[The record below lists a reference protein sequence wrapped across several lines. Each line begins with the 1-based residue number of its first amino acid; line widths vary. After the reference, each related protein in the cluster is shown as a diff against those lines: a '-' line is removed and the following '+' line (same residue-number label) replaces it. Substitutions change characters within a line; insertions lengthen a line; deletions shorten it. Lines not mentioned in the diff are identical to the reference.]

1 MVWNKS
7 PEPPTGPEM
16 PPSEPDRSARSS
28 RLATLGPSIFLK
40 GDLSGEE
47 DLLIEGRLEGK
58 ITLPKHSVT
67 VGSGGKVKADIHS
80 KSICVE
86 GDVRGNL
93 FGSEEVVIRKTGRVR
108 GNATAPRVTLE
119 NGAKFRGS
127 IDMQPEGGKE
137 AAAVDQDR
145 PPKSS
150 RPPDPLPKKKAGSG
164 AEGAAASE
172 KAGR

>member
-1 MVWNKS
+1 MVWNRS
-7 PEPPTGPEM
+7 PEPPTDPEM
-16 PPSEPDRSARSS
+16 PPNEPDRPARSG
-28 RLATLGPSIFLK
+28 RLAALGPSIFLK
-40 GDLSGEE
+40 GNLSGEE
-47 DLLIEGRLEGK
+47 DLLVEGRLEGK

-67 VGSGGKVKADIHS
+67 VGSTGKVKADIHS

-93 FGSEEVVIRKTGRVR
+93 FGSEEVIIRKTGRVQ

-145 PPKSS
+145 LPKSS
-150 RPPDPLPKKKAGSG
+150 RSPDPLPKKKVSSGSER
-164 AEGAAASE
+164 ATAAE